1 MINNTDGLNSE
12 MFDLLI
18 KNGIVLTM
26 DSQMRR
32 IDNGY
37 VAVKDGQIVE
47 IGSGSSEK
55 EILIRATEVIDARGG
70 IIMPGLINSHTHASM
85 TLFRGLADDLPLME
99 WLNNHIFPA
108 ESRLTPNWVYTG
120 AKLACAEM
128 ILSGTTCFC
137 DMYLFE
143 DEVAKAAYDSS
154 MRAVVGEVLYDFPS
168 PCYGTIEQ
176 GFEYVAA
183 MTKKWNGNSC
193 SLSANSDSFNR
204 GSSPLYDSASLNSGS
219 NPLHN
224 SGTLNSV
231 ADTSVANSSSLI
243 TVAVEPHSTYLCS
256 PDLLHRAAELARKN
270 RSPLVIHVA
279 ETLNECAQIKERYG
293 VTPARFLA
301 DIGVLGP
308 NLVACH
314 SIHLTE
320 RDMDL
325 YKAFDVK
332 VAHCP
337 ESNMKLASGVALV
350 PQMIERGIC
359 VGLGTDGCA
368 SNNDLDLF
376 LEMDTTAKLH
386 KIFSMNPEALNAETA
401 LQMATINGARALGLD
416 SITGSLEVGKRADII
431 VVSTSAPH
439 MVPMYNPYS
448 HLVYSATGSDV
459 SSTIIDGR
467 IVMKDRKL
475 LTIDVASL
483 MDEARE
489 IAGLLVG

>member
-1 MINNTDGLNSE
+1 MEELKYESV
-12 MFDLLI
+12 DLLI
-18 KNGIVLTM
+18 KNGILLTM

-32 IDNGY
+32 FENGY

-47 IGSGSSEK
+47 IGSSSIGQIDSIRQIGSIEEK
-55 EILIRATEVIDARGG
+55 GSIWEKGNFTNSTMQATEVIDAKGG

-108 ESRLTPNWVYTG
+108 EAKLTPERVYIG

-128 ILSGTTCFC
+128 VLSGTTCFC

-143 DEVAKAAYDSS
+143 DKVAEAAYDCS
-154 MRAVVGEVLYDFPS
+154 MRAIVGEVLYDFPS
-168 PCYGTIEQ
+168 PCYGPIEQ

-183 MTKKWNGNSC
+183 MMEKWKPNS
-193 SLSANSDSFNR
+193 LMKPN
-204 GSSPLYDSASLNSGS
+204 
-219 NPLHN
+219 
-224 SGTLNSV
+224 
-231 ADTSVANSSSLI
+231 SLI
-243 TVAVEPHSTYLCS
+243 TVAVEPHSTYLCA
-256 PDLLHRAAELARKN
+256 PELLQRAVELAREN
-270 RSPLVIHVA
+270 QSPLIIHVA
-279 ETLNECAQIKERYG
+279 ETLSECAKIKEKYG
-293 VTPARFLA
+293 VTPTRFLA
-301 DIGVLGP
+301 DLGVLGP

-314 SIHLTE
+314 SIHLTKE
-320 RDMDL
+320 DMEL

-350 PQMIERGIC
+350 PQMLKNGIC

-376 LEMDTTAKLH
+376 LEMDTAAKLH
-386 KIFSMNPEALNAETA
+386 KVFSMNPEALKAETA

-431 VVSTSAPH
+431 IVNTSAPH

-448 HLVYSATGSDV
+448 HLVYSATGNDV
-459 SSTIIDGR
+459 SVSIIDGK
-467 IVMKDRKL
+467 IVMKNRKL
-475 LTIDVASL
+475 LTMDVESV
-483 MDEARE
+483 MDEVQK
-489 IAGLLVG
+489 IAADIM

>member
-1 MINNTDGLNSE
+1 
-12 MFDLLI
+12 
-18 KNGIVLTM
+18 
-26 DSQMRR
+26 
-32 IDNGY
+32 
-37 VAVKDGQIVE
+37 
-47 IGSGSSEK
+47 
-55 EILIRATEVIDARGG
+55 
-70 IIMPGLINSHTHASM
+70 
-85 TLFRGLADDLPLME
+85 
-99 WLNNHIFPA
+99 
-108 ESRLTPNWVYTG
+108 
-120 AKLACAEM
+120 
-128 ILSGTTCFC
+128 
-137 DMYLFE
+137 
-143 DEVAKAAYDSS
+143 
-154 MRAVVGEVLYDFPS
+154 
-168 PCYGTIEQ
+168 
-176 GFEYVAA
+176 
-183 MTKKWNGNSC
+183 
-193 SLSANSDSFNR
+193 
-204 GSSPLYDSASLNSGS
+204 
-219 NPLHN
+219 
-224 SGTLNSV
+224 
-231 ADTSVANSSSLI
+231 I

-279 ETLNECAQIKERYG
+279 ETLNECVQIKERYG

>member
-1 MINNTDGLNSE
+1 MTNSI
-12 MFDLLI
+12 DILI
-18 KNGIVLTM
+18 KNGTLLTM

-37 VAVKDGQIVE
+37 VAVKSGQIVR
-47 IGSGSSEK
+47 IGSLDE
-55 EILIRATEVIDARGG
+55 EATQTGLDDKISAEEVIDAEGG

-108 ESRLTPNWVYTG
+108 ESKLTPEWVYAG

-168 PCYGTIEQ
+168 PCYGPIDQ
-176 GFEYVAA
+176 GFEYVEAMMRRWGRSSASRGTLKGCSAA
-183 MTKKWNGNSC
+183 DRSSSSDGGQRA
-193 SLSANSDSFNR
+193 LSANS
-204 GSSPLYDSASLNSGS
+204 P
-219 NPLHN
+219 
-224 SGTLNSV
+224 
-231 ADTSVANSSSLI
+231 SLI
-243 TVAVEPHSTYLCS
+243 TVAVEPHSTYLCA
-256 PDLLHRAAELARKN
+256 PELLERAAELARKN
-270 RSPLVIHVA
+270 RSPLIIHVA
-279 ETLNECAQIKERYG
+279 ETLSESAQIRAKYG
-293 VTPARFLA
+293 VTPAKFLA
-301 DIGVLGP
+301 DLGVLGP

-320 RDMDL
+320 DDMEL
-325 YKAFDVK
+325 YRAFDVK

-337 ESNMKLASGVALV
+337 ESNMKLASGVAPV
-350 PQMIERGIC
+350 PRMIEQGIC
-359 VGLGTDGCA
+359 VGVGTDGCA

-376 LEMDTTAKLH
+376 LEMDTAAKLH
-386 KIFSMNPEALNAETA
+386 KIFSMNPEALKAETV
-401 LQMATINGARALGLD
+401 LQMATINGARVLGLD
-416 SITGSLEVGKRADII
+416 NITGSLEVGKRADII
-431 VVSTSAPH
+431 VVNCSAPH

-459 SSTIIDGR
+459 SHSIIDGR
-467 IVMKDRKL
+467 VVMRRRKL
-475 LTIDVASL
+475 LTLDVESVRDEVQKIAS
-483 MDEARE
+483 AIR
-489 IAGLLVG
+489 